1 MTTPMRLLLAEDD
14 AMLSDA
20 LLTQLG
26 QAGFGVDHAPN
37 GAVAEYLLL
46 RQDFDAAV
54 LDIGL
59 PMVDGLTVL
68 KRVRAA
74 KPALPVLV
82 LTALD
87 GLDDRVAGLNAGAD
101 DYLTKPFDF
110 PELEAR
116 LRALLRRSQPLG
128 ALAGTAAR
136 SAPEMGR
143 LVFDRDARRASV
155 DGVLLELSPRE
166 WTLLDLLLTQR
177 DRVVQKEQIT
187 QAWHAEKPGDRT
199 DVASTGPSANPPAD
213 PPADPPATPGMI
225 EVYIHRLRRKL
236 EGSGLSI
243 RTVRGLG
250 YLLEQAGPASK

>member
-1 MTTPMRLLLAEDD
+1 MRLLLAEDD
-14 AMLSDA
+14 PLLSDA
-20 LLTQLG
+20 LLAQLRS
-26 QAGFGVDHAPN
+26 AGFEVEHAPN
-37 GAVAEYLLL
+37 GPVAEFLLL
-46 RQDFDAAV
+46 RGAYDAAI

-74 KPALPVLV
+74 GRDLPVLV

-116 LRALLRRSQPLG
+116 LRALLRRSRATAP
-128 ALAGTAAR
+128 ADAG
-136 SAPEMGR
+136 MGR
-143 LVFDRDARRASV
+143 LQFERDARRAAI
-155 DGVLLELSPRE
+155 DGVPLELSPRE
-166 WTLLDLLLTQR
+166 WSLLELLLAQR
-177 DRVVQKEQIT
+177 QRVVTKEQIAA
-187 QAWHAEKPGDRT
+187 AW
-199 DVASTGPSANPPAD
+199 ASESTEETTASG
-213 PPADPPATPGMI
+213 TI

-250 YLLEQAGPASK
+250 YLLEADAPGR

>member
-1 MTTPMRLLLAEDD
+1 MRLLLAEDD

-20 LLTQLG
+20 LVTQLG
-26 QAGFGVDHAPN
+26 QAGFVVEHAPN

-46 RQDFDAAV
+46 RHDYDAAV

-59 PMVDGLTVL
+59 PMVDGLSVL
-68 KRVRAA
+68 KRVRAV

-101 DYLTKPFDF
+101 DYLGKPFDF

-116 LRALLRRSQPLG
+116 LHAVLRRAAPLQP
-128 ALAGTAAR
+128 ASAASAAAAAPLA
-136 SAPEMGR
+136 MGR
-143 LVFDRDARRASV
+143 LGFDRDARRATV
-155 DGVLLELSPRE
+155 DGVALELSPRE
-166 WTLLDLLLTQR
+166 WTLLDLLLGQR
-177 DRVVQKEQIT
+177 DRVVQKGQIS
-187 QAWHAEKPGDRT
+187 QAWHAERHDAAAG
-199 DVASTGPSANPPAD
+199 D
-213 PPADPPATPGMI
+213 PPAAPGMI

-236 EGSGLSI
+236 EGSGLLI

-250 YLLEQAGPASK
+250 YLLEAEPPAR

>member
-1 MTTPMRLLLAEDD
+1 MRLLLAEDD
-14 AMLSDA
+14 TILSDA
-20 LLTQLG
+20 LIAQLG
-26 QAGFGVDHAPN
+26 RAGFTVEHAPN
-37 GAVAEYLLL
+37 GAVAEYLLT
-46 RQDFDAAV
+46 RHDFDVAV

-68 KRVRAA
+68 KRVRVV

-116 LRALLRRSQPLG
+116 LRALLRRARPAEMASG
-128 ALAGTAAR
+128 AT
-136 SAPEMGR
+136 EMGR

-155 DGVLLELSPRE
+155 DGQAIELSPRE
-166 WTLLDLLLTQR
+166 WDLLDLLLSQR
-177 DRVVQKEQIT
+177 NRVVHKDQIT
-187 QAWHAEKPGDRT
+187 QAWADDRGE
-199 DVASTGPSANPPAD
+199 APNA
-213 PPADPPATPGMI
+213 PGMI

-236 EGSGLSI
+236 EGSGLAI
-243 RTVRGLG
+243 RTARGLG
-250 YLLEQAGPASK
+250 YLLEAESR